1 MQVISKELVEV
12 KDKFGD
18 ERRTTILNS
27 SADIEIE
34 DLVPDMDVVITL
46 SHEGYVKY
54 QPLSDYDAQHR
65 GGQGKSAT
73 KLKDNDY
80 IVNMAVAN
88 THDYLIMFTS
98 KGREFL
104 LKVFNLPEAS
114 RGSKGRPLVNVV
126 KLGDGERVTQML
138 PVHDFGD
145 EGEFKYVIMATKKG
159 RVKKLPLR
167 LLSSR
172 SLGKIVI
179 TLLEGDDLIGVAPST
194 GNDDIMLFSK
204 KGRCIRFNEYYS
216 AVGEEDDL
224 ASEADSDSDDT
235 PAPET
240 SEGSLDDAVQ
250 ADNADAETDASAAGG
265 GLRPQGCSSRGVRG
279 MKLAG
284 DDDELV
290 ALVVPRSADPVLDIT
305 ETGLGKRTPIES
317 YPLRSNRGGMGVISH
332 KITDKTGLVVG
343 AIQAASDDEILI
355 ITDHGRLIRTKVGE
369 VRECQ
374 RNSAGVKV
382 ARFPDDEKIMSIERV
397 VPGDESNAEEQH
409 PDADVSDDET
419 AALPDVSGDAADG
432 SAPDETDGQ

>member
-1 MQVISKELVEV
+1 
-12 KDKFGD
+12 
-18 ERRTTILNS
+18 
-27 SADIEIE
+27 
-34 DLVPDMDVVITL
+34 
-46 SHEGYVKY
+46 
-54 QPLSDYDAQHR
+54 
-65 GGQGKSAT
+65 
-73 KLKDNDY
+73 
-80 IVNMAVAN
+80 
-88 THDYLIMFTS
+88 
-98 KGREFL
+98 
-104 LKVFNLPEAS
+104 
-114 RGSKGRPLVNVV
+114 
-126 KLGDGERVTQML
+126 
-138 PVHDFGD
+138 
-145 EGEFKYVIMATKKG
+145 
-159 RVKKLPLR
+159 
-167 LLSSR
+167 
-172 SLGKIVI
+172 
-179 TLLEGDDLIGVAPST
+179 
-194 GNDDIMLFSK
+194 MLFSK

-240 SEGSLDDAVQ
+240 SEGSLDDAAQ